1 MTLLVCYFSK
11 RYLLYQLCD
20 PLVEGCWQKWQMEPD
35 RGHRERGL
43 QDQAVNSLPPPP
55 ILTTRSSRVKKG
67 SVSQGVALAGWGW
80 SHRNTLCWG
89 HPGLFSDDTDIA
101 VNVNTC
107 AETLPWTK
115 TQADHFMS
123 FNLDSTHLSR
133 QGLLLSIFRTRKPRL
148 RDREGLGRG
157 CRGRAGCRVPTVIHH
172 ALSCC
177 CPDGQEHTRYGHS
190 LPAKSAGRAL

>member
-1 MTLLVCYFSK
+1 MQAGAGATGTPCVGDTQACSQMTQTLLSSEN
-11 RYLLYQLCD
+11 R
-20 PLVEGCWQKWQMEPD
+20 PGCPQ
-35 RGHRERGL
+35 HR
-43 QDQAVNSLPPPP
+43 VF
-55 ILTTRSSRVKKG
+55 
-67 SVSQGVALAGWGW
+67 
-80 SHRNTLCWG
+80 LCWG